1 MLSFVLRR
9 LLEAIPIIFL
19 STIVVFLLLHLLPGD
34 PAQVLA
40 GNDVTPEN
48 LARLRQDMGLDQ
60 PLPVQYWVWLSHI
73 LHGNLGQSPASR
85 LPVSYLVGLALPV
98 TIQLTLAGML
108 LTVLIGVP
116 LGILA
121 ALRTG
126 SIFDWFVLVFNG
138 ALLAIPG
145 FWLSILA
152 ILLFAVVLG
161 WLPPGGFV
169 SITSDPL
176 NGLQSLI
183 LPAVTL
189 ALPAAAALA
198 RQVRTAMLEVLHED
212 YVRTARAKG
221 LHGAS
226 VVMRHALRNAMLP
239 VATVLGLQ
247 FGRLLGGA
255 LITETI
261 FTLPGV
267 GRLLISSINSRDY
280 AVVQGALLLF
290 MIAFTVINILTDVS
304 YAVLDP
310 RVRLA
315 QGRSR

>member
-1 MLSFVLRR
+1 
-9 LLEAIPIIFL
+9 
-19 STIVVFLLLHLLPGD
+19 
-34 PAQVLA
+34 
-40 GNDVTPEN
+40 
-48 LARLRQDMGLDQ
+48 
-60 PLPVQYWVWLSHI
+60 
-73 LHGNLGQSPASR
+73 
-85 LPVSYLVGLALPV
+85 LPVSYLIGLALPV
-98 TIQLTLAGML
+98 TIQLTLTAML

-126 SIFDWFVLVFNG
+126 SVFDWFVLVFNG

-152 ILLFAVVLG
+152 ILLFAVALG

-169 SITSDPL
+169 SITGDPVA
-176 NGLQSLI
+176 GVQSLV
-183 LPAVTL
+183 LPAATL
-189 ALPAAAALA
+189 ALPAAAALS

-290 MIAFTVINILTDVS
+290 MIAFTLINILTDVS

-315 QGRSR
+315 EGRAR

>member
-1 MLSFVLRR
+1 VLSFVSRR
-9 LLEAIPIIFL
+9 VLEALPIVVL
-19 STIVVFLLLHLLPGD
+19 STVVVFLLLHLLPGD
-34 PAQVLA
+34 PASVLA

-48 LARLRQDMGLDQ
+48 LGRLRRDMGLDQ
-60 PLPVQYWVWLSHI
+60 SLPVQYWVWLSHI
-73 LHGNLGQSPASR
+73 LQGDLGRSPASK
-85 LPVSYLVGLALPV
+85 LPVSYLIGLALPV
-98 TIQLTLAGML
+98 TLELTVAGMI
-108 LTVLIGVP
+108 LTVIVGVP

-121 ALRTG
+121 ALRAG
-126 SIFDWFVLVFNG
+126 SAFDWVVLVFNG

-169 SITSDPL
+169 PITEDPVA
-176 NGLQSLI
+176 GIESLL

-189 ALPAAAALA
+189 ALPAAAGLA
-198 RQVRTAMLEVLHED
+198 RQVRTAMLEVLNED

-221 LHGAS
+221 LRGMN
-226 VVMRHALRNAMLP
+226 VVFRHALRNAMLP

-267 GRLLISSINSRDY
+267 GRLLINSINSRDY
-280 AVVQGALLLF
+280 AVVQSALLLF
-290 MIAFTVINILTDVS
+290 MIAFTLINILTDVS

-315 QGRSR
+315 GGRSR

>member
-1 MLSFVLRR
+1 MVSFVLRR
-9 LLEAIPIIFL
+9 LLEAIPIVFL
-19 STIVVFLLLHLLPGD
+19 STVVVFLLLHLLPGD

-40 GNDVTPEN
+40 GNDITPEN
-48 LARLRQDMGLDQ
+48 LARLRRDMGLDQ

-73 LHGNLGQSPASR
+73 LHGDLGQSPASR
-85 LPVSYLVGLALPV
+85 LPVSYLIGLALPV

-108 LTVLIGVP
+108 LTVLVGVP

-121 ALRTG
+121 ALHSG
-126 SIFDWFVLVFNG
+126 SIFEWFVLVFNG

-169 SITSDPL
+169 SVATDPVA
-176 NGLQSLI
+176 GLQSLI
-183 LPAVTL
+183 LPAATL

-221 LHGAS
+221 LRGAS

-290 MIAFTVINILTDVS
+290 MIAFTLINILTDVS

-315 QGRSR
+315 GGRSR